1 MEKQSVAE
9 RLNRGVAWL
18 LLIGFFF
25 LTACA
30 ASRSEAQNTEGTDS
44 NSAPAVQTDTAQS
57 EAQRTEG
64 INSNST
70 PAVQTE
76 TAQNTETTKLLLP
89 EASGTIVN
97 EGNGVTIDASHTD
110 QGYVMVRCAPSDKR
124 LKARV
129 STPAQT
135 YYYDL
140 PGGDTYSV
148 FPLQMGDGAYTV
160 RVMEQVENDLYAMR
174 YGVDISVSL
183 SSETIPF
190 LYPNQYV
197 WYDETTKTVQKANEL
212 AAGLTSDAEIAKLI
226 YGFVVDHMSYD
237 QAKAET
243 VPKGYVPSVDEAL
256 DTGKG
261 ICFDYAVLLAVMLR
275 AEGIPTKMLIGF
287 VTSDNLYHSWN
298 SVYLNGEWVWMDPT
312 LDKTGH
318 IESVYIIE
326 RTY

>member
-9 RLNRGVAWL
+9 RLHLGVAWL
-18 LLIGFFF
+18 LFIGFFC

-30 ASRSEAQNTEGTDS
+30 GIRPEAQRAEETDS
-44 NSAPAVQTDTAQS
+44 NSAPVVQTDTAQS
-57 EAQRTEG
+57 AEA
-64 INSNST
+64 
-70 PAVQTE
+70 
-76 TAQNTETTKLLLP
+76 TKLLLP
-89 EASGTIVN
+89 EASGTIVY

-110 QGYVMVRCAPSDKR
+110 QGYVMVRCALSDKR

-140 PGGDTYSV
+140 PGGDAYSV
-148 FPLQMGDGAYTV
+148 FPLQMGDGVYTV

-174 YGVDISVSL
+174 YGVDINVTL

-197 WYDETTKTVQKANEL
+197 WYDETTKTVLKANEL
-212 AAGLTSDAEIAKLI
+212 ANGLTSDAEIAKLF
-226 YGFVVDHMSYD
+226 YRFVVDHMSYD
-237 QAKAET
+237 NAKAET

-275 AEGIPTKMLIGF
+275 AEGIPTRMLIGS
-287 VTSDNLYHSWN
+287 VTPENLYHSWN
-298 SVYLNGEWVWMDPT
+298 SVYLDGEWVWMDTT
-312 LDKTGH
+312 LDGTGH
-318 IESVYIIE
+318 RESDYITE